1 MTLLSG
7 DWPTDWII
15 YSWFI
20 HRLTDSL
27 VTGSLFDQIIVFT
40 VQELTN
46 WLNNSIDWLNIWLY
60 CPGTDQVTEW
70 FTFIYNN
77 IGWLVDWLINWL
89 YCPGT
94 DQLTEWFMAGLLVDQ
109 LTPLY
114 KDWPT
119 HWMIYSWLIYWIS
132 DSTVQGLTIGPKYNM
147 SGWLSDYLTLM
158 SGNLP
163 TDWMI
168 YCWLIDWIPDSTVQ
182 GLTNWLNDL
191 LLIDCLTTVVAT
203 AVTLTS
209 GDWPTDSMRYV

>member
-1 MTLLSG
+1 MTLLLG

-15 YSWFI
+15 YSWSI

-27 VTGSLFDQIIVFT
+27 VTGSLFDQIIVVT

-77 IGWLVDWLINWL
+77 IGWLVDWLISWL

-109 LTPLY
+109 LTLLSE
-114 KDWPT
+114 DWPT
-119 HWMIYSWLIYWIS
+119 HWMIYSWLIYWIR
-132 DSTVQGLTIGPKYNM
+132 DSTVQGLTIGPKYLWVV
-147 SGWLSDYLTLM
+147 GWVT
-158 SGNLP
+158 
-163 TDWMI
+163 I
-168 YCWLIDWIPDSTVQ
+168 WL
-182 GLTNWLNDL
+182 
-191 LLIDCLTTVVAT
+191 
-203 AVTLTS
+203 
-209 GDWPTDSMRYV
+209 

>member
-1 MTLLSG
+1 MTVLLG

-46 WLNNSIDWLNIWLY
+46 WLNDSIDWLIS
-60 CPGTDQVTEW
+60 
-70 FTFIYNN
+70 
-77 IGWLVDWLINWL
+77 WL

-109 LTPLY
+109 LTLLSE
-114 KDWPT
+114 DWPT

-132 DSTVQGLTIGPKYNM
+132 DSTVQGLTIGPKYLWVV
-147 SGWLSDYLTLM
+147 GWVTIWLNDLLLVDWLNTWLYCPGPDQLTEWFIA
-158 SGNLP
+158 
-163 TDWMI
+163 DWLFNYSCSYSCNSNI
-168 YCWLIDWIPDSTVQ
+168 W
-182 GLTNWLNDL
+182 GLTNWLNAL
-191 LLIDCLTTVVAT
+191 CLVYWLNYRMYCPGTNQAT
-203 AVTLTS
+203 EWFMA
-209 GDWPTDSMRYV
+209 D